1 MLIHPPIQVAATAMF
16 RVPIVL
22 LSCFAVRDASTAPTH
37 LTTLH
42 LPPDVSIGEA
52 RLSHEPVQFTL
63 SRNGQV
69 QLRHRKLFE
78 PNPVMTEPPAI
89 PNKMD
94 HYGNKLRKPSPNE
107 TMLIEDFLQKNF
119 VGRAYW
125 MDGDAQTRI
134 HLRYYCGKFEVYDT
148 EDYLIYSTPFWSNH
162 DQNLSGICCACDTCT
177 EFWTTIAGC
186 AACPCGYCACAI
198 MYYAAPQVYEA
209 TCDALTRMQGAGSSA
224 IKSIQT
230 AGSNALQSTKE
241 ATLKTAGVIKETS
254 SRAAEKIKATKSSA
268 TEWMQKATSSH
279 SEGPMNYIELSKSDT
294 PSVAVQEHPTKPD
307 QQIVEMPED
316 DLQFQSSTRSS

>member
-1 MLIHPPIQVAATAMF
+1 MF

-22 LSCFAVRDASTAPTH
+22 LRCFALRDASTAPTH
-37 LTTLH
+37 LATLH

-52 RLSHEPVQFTL
+52 RLSHEPIQFTL

-107 TMLIEDFLQKNF
+107 TILIEDFLRKNF

-125 MDGDAQTRI
+125 MDGNGNFYLKLKPEFT
-134 HLRYYCGKFEVYDT
+134 LRYYCGKFEVYDT

-162 DQNLSGICCACDTCT
+162 DQKLSGICCACDTCT
-177 EFWTTIAGC
+177 EFWATIAGC
-186 AACPCGYCACAI
+186 AACPRGNCACTI
-198 MYYAAPQVYEA
+198 MYHVAPQVYEA
-209 TCDALTRMQGAGSSA
+209 TCDALARMERAGSSA
-224 IKSIQT
+224 MKSIQT

-241 ATLKTAGVIKETS
+241 ATFKTAGVIKETS

-268 TEWMQKATSSH
+268 TEWMQKATSRH